1 MSLLRIRVA
10 IETHGLPMLAG
21 YRIRNDDVNVG
32 V

>member
-10 IETHGLPMLAG
+10 IETRGPPMLAG
-21 YRIRNDDVNVG
+21 YKIRNDDVNVG